1 MKTLIAYY
9 SRTNI
14 TKKVAESIAEKLD
27 CDIEEIKP
35 NINYNTKIGYA
46 RGIKDALTAKIV
58 DLKQLEYDPA
68 DYDEVILGVPVWASK
83 AANPLISYID
93 KNNGKFKSIK
103 IFVTAGSS
111 GFESTI
117 KQIEECTG
125 LNASKTLAL
134 RTIDV
139 KNDAYESKLIE
150 FIE

>member
-14 TKKVAESIAEKLD
+14 TKKVATDIAEKLD
-27 CDIEEIKP
+27 CDIEQIKP
-35 NINYNTKIGYA
+35 KVNYGSKIGYA
-46 RGIKDALTAKIV
+46 RGIKDAMSEKIV
-58 DLKQLEYDPA
+58 DLETLEYDPS

-93 KNNGKFKSIK
+93 KNRGKFKKIR
-103 IFVTAGSS
+103 IFVTAGST

-117 KQIEECTG
+117 KQIEEYTG
-125 LNASKTLAL
+125 LKAARTLQL
-134 RTIDV
+134 RSVDV
-139 KNDAYESKLIE
+139 KNDAYESKIKE

>member
-14 TKKVAESIAEKLD
+14 TKKVAENIAEKLN

-46 RGIKDALTAKIV
+46 RGIKDALAAKIV
-58 DLKQLEYDPA
+58 DLKPLEYDPA
-68 DYDEVILGVPVWASK
+68 DYDEVILGVPVWGSK

-93 KNNGKFKSIK
+93 KNNGKFKNIK

>member
-14 TKKVAESIAEKLD
+14 TKKVATDIAEKLD
-27 CDIEEIKP
+27 CDIEQIKP
-35 NINYNTKIGYA
+35 KVNYGSKIGYA
-46 RGIKDALTAKIV
+46 RGIKDAMSEKIV
-58 DLKQLEYDPA
+58 DLETLEYDPS

-93 KNNGKFKSIK
+93 KNRGKFKNIR
-103 IFVTAGSS
+103 IFVTAGST

-117 KQIEECTG
+117 KQIEEYTG
-125 LNASKTLAL
+125 LKAAKTLQL
-134 RTIDV
+134 RSVDV
-139 KNDAYESKLIE
+139 KNDAYESKIKE